1 MTNSLTEIP
10 RVGVKVR
17 YLGGDDYVHVT
28 KGNVYQINAMAGS
41 FTSCFENDEGR
52 YSAITERTCSQFE
65 LVAEE
70 SEPQPDVHALLA
82 NLGRRIHEVETA
94 LAPKS
99 FEERCLA
106 ELEAHE
112 ASLEKADDAVNP
124 AHYKRGKYETIDV
137 IEHITAGYDDP
148 FVAYCVGN
156 AVKYADRAPYKHDSP
171 AECLRKAAWY
181 LTRAA
186 EHVEAGES
194 E

>member
-1 MTNSLTEIP
+1 MALKEMP
-10 RVGVKVR
+10 KVGERVR
-17 YLGGDDYVHVT
+17 YLGVSDVFDDLTVGKEYEVRRVDS
-28 KGNVYQINAMAGS
+28 NEYS
-41 FTSCFENDEGR
+41 EYFEIIDDVKDEAYFYADGFHF
-52 YSAITERTCSQFE
+52 FE
-65 LVAEE
+65 LV

-94 LAPKS
+94 LAPIPT
-99 FEERCLA
+99 EEDGPA
-106 ELEAHE
+106 EAT
-112 ASLEKADDAVNP
+112 DAVNP

-186 EHVEAGES
+186 DHVDKQAGDS
-194 E
+194 D